1 MPTNPNTSEIF
12 DILSRVSLFAN
23 LDKYELRTIAQ
34 RAEVQRFQRHQ
45 LIFREGDIG
54 LSMYLI
60 VNGEVEVFTNSP
72 DSGEI
77 RLAVL
82 QRGNYFGE
90 QSLLPNSL
98 GKRNASIRVL
108 QDTLLLNIAGTDF
121 QTLLQHDPQLIKTLR
136 KTGEAQTRHKMLQEF
151 VLFHNLPLES
161 TIEGWLEEQ
170 QFEAGQVILR
180 EGDIGDKF
188 YLVIEG
194 VARAIRQVGTQ
205 DKLLGRIGKGSFF
218 GELALIKQAPRAA
231 TIVAET
237 PLRVVTLRGDLFLS
251 LYGRFPQ
258 LREQMEYLS
267 GFYHQPQKGVIT
279 LHGGQFM
286 GLDSFTAV
294 YHAPTGI
301 QVTATKVVG
310 KAIFNMHRIGITHGE
325 TTRLVF
331 EKETLDG
338 NLYRELH
345 LQDQR
350 IIGVLSMGEW
360 LDLGRVHDL
369 VMQGKAI
376 YFWQSAL
383 FREKGELWL
392 EREARNYSEDTI
404 ICRCMGLNRR
414 ELNRCVTEGCD
425 SIESLAIK
433 TGASRVC
440 GACAPLLSEIVGRT
454 DMQVWQLLEVIQNT
468 PTVKTLRFKPRDEA
482 ITPAKVGQV
491 IQLEAQ
497 IRGRWLQRSY
507 MLTAP
512 THCDYYEIIVQR
524 NAYGVFSSWLH
535 DELTYQSFV
544 RISKPEGNPAVG
556 DEIPVLFFVGGIGIA
571 PALAI
576 LRSRAQQANPAFCYV
591 DYSARKPEEFIY
603 QEELRRY
610 NDISPNLQIKLRS
623 TLSQGRI
630 TAYEVDRLV
639 CAHPHAQVSV
649 CGSPHYVESI
659 TSYLEGVNLPTGQVH
674 VEEFTSHT
682 GWVDKSSIALRRGL
696 WVSSVLTLSVLGLY
710 LLLSVLATSSLHQWL
725 RPLLELDPDNTAQ
738 HATGYAVLGLIFGS
752 LTISLRKYYP
762 KFFKGNYDHWRLG
775 HSVLGVPILILLGIH
790 SELHWG
796 GLLTSLLITCLLAI
810 MGVGAVNALVS
821 VWLDHDNSSRW
832 QRVRYSLH
840 LLHLGFFLPLPALLI
855 MHIIAAFYY

>member
-1 MPTNPNTSEIF
+1 
-12 DILSRVSLFAN
+12 
-23 LDKYELRTIAQ
+23 
-34 RAEVQRFQRHQ
+34 
-45 LIFREGDIG
+45 
-54 LSMYLI
+54 
-60 VNGEVEVFTNSP
+60 
-72 DSGEI
+72 
-77 RLAVL
+77 
-82 QRGNYFGE
+82 
-90 QSLLPNSL
+90 
-98 GKRNASIRVL
+98 
-108 QDTLLLNIAGTDF
+108 
-121 QTLLQHDPQLIKTLR
+121 
-136 KTGEAQTRHKMLQEF
+136 
-151 VLFHNLPLES
+151 
-161 TIEGWLEEQ
+161 
-170 QFEAGQVILR
+170 
-180 EGDIGDKF
+180 
-188 YLVIEG
+188 
-194 VARAIRQVGTQ
+194 
-205 DKLLGRIGKGSFF
+205 
-218 GELALIKQAPRAA
+218 
-231 TIVAET
+231 
-237 PLRVVTLRGDLFLS
+237 
-251 LYGRFPQ
+251 
-258 LREQMEYLS
+258 
-267 GFYHQPQKGVIT
+267 
-279 LHGGQFM
+279 
-286 GLDSFTAV
+286 
-294 YHAPTGI
+294 
-301 QVTATKVVG
+301 
-310 KAIFNMHRIGITHGE
+310 
-325 TTRLVF
+325 
-331 EKETLDG
+331 
-338 NLYRELH
+338 
-345 LQDQR
+345 
-350 IIGVLSMGEW
+350 

-392 EREARNYSEDTI
+392 EREARNYAEDTI

-414 ELNRCVTEGCD
+414 ELNRCVTQGCD

-468 PTVKTLRFKPRDEA
+468 PTVKTLRFKPRDET

-524 NAYGVFSSWLH
+524 NPYGVFSSWLH

-544 RISKPEGNPAVG
+544 RISKPEGNPAVA
-556 DEIPVLFFVGGIGIA
+556 DETPVLFFVGGIGIA

-610 NDISPNLQIKLRS
+610 NELSPNLHIKLRP

-630 TAYEVDRLV
+630 TSLEVNELV
-639 CAHPHAQVSV
+639 HAHPDAQVSV

-682 GWVDKSSIALRRGL
+682 GWVDKSSIALRQAL
-696 WVSSVLTLSVLGLY
+696 WMSSVLTLSVLGLY
-710 LLLSVLATSSLHQWL
+710 LLLTVLASSNLYQWL
-725 RPLLELDPDNTAQ
+725 RPLLELDPDNSIQ
-738 HATGYAVLGLIFGS
+738 HLTGFIVLGLICGS

-775 HSVLGVPILILLGIH
+775 HSALGVPILVLLGIH
-790 SELHWG
+790 SELQWG
-796 GLLTSLLITCLLAI
+796 APLTSLLAVCLLAI

-821 VWLDHDNSSRW
+821 VWLDHGNSSRW
-832 QRVRYSLH
+832 QRVRYALH